1 MRVRLNIWCVGLAKG
16 CLLLFPAVLQECLR
30 RNMRIHW
37 ATVTARNV
45 GVNAWHSYAYFWR
58 FDETF
63 KFVPPEVGRERV
75 FMVAAKPGFSFKA

>member
-1 MRVRLNIWCVGLAKG
+1 
-16 CLLLFPAVLQECLR
+16 
-30 RNMRIHW
+30 MRIHW